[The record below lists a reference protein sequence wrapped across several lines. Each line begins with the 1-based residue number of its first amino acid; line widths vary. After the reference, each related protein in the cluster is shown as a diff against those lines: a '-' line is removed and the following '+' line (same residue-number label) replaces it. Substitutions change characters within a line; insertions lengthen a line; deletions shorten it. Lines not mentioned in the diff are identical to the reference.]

1 MKMAVF
7 RREMTALGQLFPHP
21 AEDSVTAETPPVFT
35 FLGDPEISDYT
46 VRVYDDEGDLA
57 WEGRTATMAIV
68 PDKILPPGRYTWDV
82 IANAGT
88 TAAVHRGIWS
98 FRIAADAVPFLR
110 PNAAE
115 IWDAIPDCHPR
126 HLFTKADIPAL
137 RESHTREL
145 AVLRRNVALAYAD
158 GLPTPPRFHRDPD
171 ALAYREYFG
180 RHRDYCDR
188 NLVACALAYHL
199 LDDQS
204 AGQFAK
210 KLFLTL
216 CDWNPLGP
224 CSLCGEWGDE
234 IGLSHAR
241 CFPAVY
247 DLLYA
252 LLSPKERKYAAQT
265 VACYARQCEDRL
277 RRIDFMANPGNSH
290 AGRLPAYLGEAAL
303 VLKDS
308 GVVPEAECR
317 RWLTYVAEIY
327 GGIFPYFGTEDGGW
341 AEGTFYATSY
351 TKWYLPF
358 FSAVAR
364 YTGKNYL
371 ARPFYRRYAQ
381 FLMHFCHPAYENH
394 PFCDGY
400 WCHPE
405 DEEWP
410 GFFAQNPMRVY
421 GELTDNP
428 SVRERMALYPDPEVY
443 LLHLL
448 DIFLPIQPIAG
459 APVEPVRD
467 MAVFPEAGFASIHT
481 DVRRRERDLALL
493 IHATPFASGS
503 HRPAD
508 QGAFAIF
515 YRGSA
520 FLTPS
525 GYFGRE
531 YGTAHHMQYTNQT
544 IAANALLIDGEGQP
558 YRDVHAIGRI
568 VDWGEKSGVSYVK
581 TDLTAAYPTLTRYIR
596 IFRLSGRTVTVTD
609 EIEADHPTAV
619 TYNLHS
625 LAQPELDGENA
636 AITRDVDGHRVTLSI
651 RPLMGALTGLTC
663 TDRFAVDLN
672 EGVPAEY
679 RVTMPTQYHL
689 TWQTAEKRAHTIVV
703 RYEIGEA

>member
-1 MKMAVF
+1 MIVAVF
-7 RREMTALGQLFPHP
+7 RETMTTLGGLFPHP
-21 AEDSVTAETPPVFT
+21 ANGGITSETPPVFT
-35 FLGDPEISDYT
+35 FLADPTVTDYT
-46 VRVYDDEGDLA
+46 VRVYDDDGALV
-57 WEGRTATMAIV
+57 WEGRTDKTAVV
-68 PDKILPPGRYTWDV
+68 PDKILAPGYYTWDV
-82 IANAGT
+82 IAHADT
-88 TAAVHRGIWS
+88 DKEEHRGVWS
-98 FRIAADAVPFLR
+98 FRIADDAVPFVR
-110 PNAAE
+110 PCAEE
-115 IWDAIPDCHPR
+115 IWDAIPPVHPR
-126 HLFTKADIPAL
+126 HLFTKEDLPAL
-137 RESHTREL
+137 RETREREL
-145 AVLRRNVALAYAD
+145 SVLRRNVALAYAD
-158 GLPTPPRFHRDPD
+158 GIPTPPRFHRDPD

-180 RHRDYCDR
+180 RHRDFCDR
-188 NLVACALAYHL
+188 NLVACALAFHL
-199 LDDQS
+199 LEDKD
-204 AGQFAK
+204 AGAFAK
-210 KLFLTL
+210 ELFLTL

-247 DLLYA
+247 DLLYE
-252 LLSPKERKYAAQT
+252 LLTPKEQKYAAQT
-265 VACYARQCEDRL
+265 VACYARQCEERL
-277 RRIDFMANPGNSH
+277 RRIDFVANPGNSH
-290 AGRLPAYLGEAAL
+290 AGRLPAYLGEAAM

-308 GVVPEAECR
+308 GVVSETELK
-317 RWLTYVAEIY
+317 RWLSYVTEIY

-341 AEGTFYATSY
+341 AEGTFYSTSY

-358 FSAVAR
+358 FGAVAR

-371 ARPFYRRYAQ
+371 SRPFYRRYAQ

-405 DEEWP
+405 DKEWP

-421 GELTDNP
+421 GALTDSP
-428 SVRERMALYPDPEVY
+428 SVRERMALYPDPDVY
-443 LLHLL
+443 RLHLL
-448 DIFLPIQPIAG
+448 DIFLPVQPITD
-459 APVEPVRD
+459 APVETVRD
-467 MAVFPEAGFASIHT
+467 MAVFPESGFASLHT
-481 DVRRRERDLALL
+481 DVRHRERDLALL
-493 IHATPFASGS
+493 IHATPYASGS

-508 QGAFAIF
+508 QGSFALF
-515 YRGSA
+515 YRGKS

-531 YGTAHHMQYTNQT
+531 YGTAHHMRYTNQT
-544 IAANALLIDGEGQP
+544 IAANAVLIDGEGQP
-558 YRDVHAIGRI
+558 FRDVHAIGRI

-625 LAQPELDGENA
+625 LAQPKLDGENA

-651 RPLMGALTGLTC
+651 RPLMGALVGLTC

>member
-1 MKMAVF
+1 MAVF
-7 RREMTALGQLFPHP
+7 RKEVTALGQLFPHP
-21 AEDSVTAETPPVFT
+21 AEGSVTAETPPVFT
-35 FLGDPEISDYT
+35 FLGDPKISDYT
-46 VRVYDDEGDLA
+46 VRVYNETEHLV
-57 WEGRTATMAIV
+57 WEGKTASMTIV
-68 PDKILPPGRYTWDV
+68 PEIILPPGAYTWDV
-82 IANAGT
+82 IAELGT
-88 TAAVHRGIWS
+88 ATEEHRGIWS

-110 PNAAE
+110 PDAAE

-126 HLFTKADIPAL
+126 HLFTKDDLPAL
-137 RESHTREL
+137 RKRYTQEL

-158 GLPTPPRFHRDPD
+158 GMPTPPQFHRDPH

-199 LDDQS
+199 LDDVE

-210 KLFLTL
+210 ALFLTL

-247 DLLYA
+247 DLLYG

-265 VACYARQCEDRL
+265 VVCYARQCENRL
-277 RRIDFMANPGNSH
+277 RQIDFMGNPGNSH

-308 GVVPEAECR
+308 GVVTEAECK
-317 RWLTYVAEIY
+317 RWLTYVTEIY

-341 AEGTFYATSY
+341 AEGIFYATSY

-358 FSAVAR
+358 FNAVAR

-371 ARPFYRRYAQ
+371 SRPFYRRLAQ
-381 FLMHFCHPAYENH
+381 FFMHFCHPAYENH

-400 WCHPE
+400 WCRPE
-405 DEEWP
+405 DKEWP

-421 GELTDNP
+421 GELIDNP
-428 SVRERMALYPDPEVY
+428 TVRERMLQYPEPDVY

-448 DIFLPIQPIAG
+448 DIFLPISPIPS
-459 APVEPVRD
+459 APMEPVQD
-467 MAVFPEAGFASIHT
+467 MAVFPKAGFASIHT
-481 DVRRRERDLALL
+481 DVRHREQDFALL

-508 QGAFAIF
+508 QGSFALF
-515 YRGSA
+515 YRGKS

-531 YGTAHHMQYTNQT
+531 YGTIHHMQYTNQT
-544 IAANALLIDGEGQP
+544 IAANAVLIDGVGQP
-558 YRDVHAIGRI
+558 FRNVHAIGRF
-568 VDWGEKSGVSYVK
+568 VDWGEKSGVSYVRA
-581 TDLTAAYPTLTRYIR
+581 DLTAAYPMLIRYIR
-596 IFRLSGRTVTVTD
+596 TFRLAGHTVTITD
-609 EIEADHPTAV
+609 DIEADEAVSV

-625 LAQPELDGENA
+625 LVQPHLDGENV
-636 AITRDVDGHRVTLSI
+636 AISREIDGHRATLSI
-651 RPLMGALTGLTC
+651 HPLLGSLHNLTC
-663 TDRFAVDLN
+663 TDCFAVDLN
-672 EGVPAEY
+672 AGVPEEY
-679 RVTMPTQYHL
+679 RVTMPTQYHMS
-689 TWQTAEKRAHTIVV
+689 WQTEKKRVHNIVV
-703 RYEIGEA
+703 RYGIREV

>member
-1 MKMAVF
+1 MAIF
-7 RREMTALGQLFPHP
+7 RKTPTALGQLFPHP
-21 AEDSVTAETPPVFT
+21 AEGGVTSETPPVFS
-35 FLGDPEISDYT
+35 FLGDPEVSDYT
-46 VRVYDDEGDLA
+46 VLVYDDNGELA
-57 WEGRTATMAIV
+57 WEGKTERMAIV
-68 PDKILPPGRYTWDV
+68 PEKILPPGAYTWDV

-88 TAAVHRGIWS
+88 TAEEHRGIWS
-98 FRIAADAVPFLR
+98 FRITADAVPFLR
-110 PNAAE
+110 PSAVE
-115 IWDAIPDCHPR
+115 IWNAIPDGHPR
-126 HLFTKADIPAL
+126 HLFTREDLPEL
-137 RESHTREL
+137 RKSHKREL

-158 GLPTPPRFHRDPD
+158 GLPTPPRFHKDPD

-188 NLVACALAYHL
+188 NLVACALAFFL
-199 LDDQS
+199 LDDRN
-204 AGQFAK
+204 AGAFAK

-247 DLLYA
+247 DLLYE
-252 LLSPKERKYAAQT
+252 LLTPKERKYAAQT

-277 RRIDFMANPGNSH
+277 RQIDFSANPGNSH

-308 GVVPEAECR
+308 GVVSAEECM
-317 RWLTYVAEIY
+317 RWLSYVTEIY

-341 AEGTFYATSY
+341 AEGIFYATSY

-371 ARPFYRRYAQ
+371 SRPFYRRYAQ
-381 FLMHFCHPAYENH
+381 FLLHFCHPAYENH

-400 WCHPE
+400 WCRPE
-405 DEEWP
+405 DKEWP

-421 GELTDNP
+421 GELSEDP
-428 SVRERMALYPDPEVY
+428 SVRERMMVYPDPDVY

-448 DIFLPIQPIAG
+448 DIFLPVPPIPN
-459 APVEPVRD
+459 APAEPVAD
-467 MAVFPEAGFASIHT
+467 MAVFPESGFASLHT
-481 DVRRRERDLALL
+481 DVRHIERDLALL

-508 QGAFAIF
+508 QGSFALF
-515 YRGSA
+515 YCGKS
-520 FLTPS
+520 FITPS

-531 YGTAHHMQYTNQT
+531 YGTAHHMRYTNQT
-544 IAANALLIDGEGQP
+544 IAANAVLIDGEGQP
-558 YRDVHAIGRI
+558 YRDVHAVGRI
-568 VDWGEKSGVSYVK
+568 VDWGEKNGVSHVR

-596 IFRLSGRTVTVTD
+596 TFRLAGRTVTITD
-609 EIEADHPTAV
+609 EIEADHPVAV

-625 LAQPELDGENA
+625 LAEPELYGENA
-636 AITRDVDGHRVTLSI
+636 AITRQVDNHTVTLSI
-651 RPLMGALTGLTC
+651 QPLIGVLAGLTC
-663 TDRFAVDLN
+663 TNRFAVDLN
-672 EGVPAEY
+672 EGVPKEY
-679 RVTMPTQYHL
+679 QVTMPEQYHL
-689 TWQTAEKRAHTIVV
+689 SWQTAKKSVHTIVV
-703 RYEIGEA
+703 RYAFGEE